1 MLDYM
6 NSHLKALLNLET
18 VVYQNRTYALRKD
31 RLCLLK
37 EPWIGYG
44 ASAWKEVA
52 VLTKEG
58 FVWLPNPPYTRPK
71 Q

>member
-6 NSHLKALLNLET
+6 NSHLQALLNLET
-18 VVYQNRTYALRKD
+18 VVYQNRIYALRKD
-31 RLCLLK
+31 RLCRLI

-44 ASAWKEVA
+44 ASAWEEVA
-52 VLTKEG
+52 VLTNNG
-58 FVWLPNPPYTRPK
+58 FVGLPKPPYTRPK

>member
-6 NSHLKALLNLET
+6 NSHLQALLNLET
-18 VVYQNRTYALRKD
+18 VVYQNRIYSLRKD
-31 RLCLLK
+31 RLCRLK

-44 ASAWKEVA
+44 VSAWEEVA
-52 VLTKEG
+52 VLTNNG
-58 FVWLPNPPYTRPK
+58 FVGLPKHPYTRPK